1 MATVAR
7 PALAAADAYRVLAAH
22 GRVGSVEEIWFG
34 PGEEALALVV
44 RLVDGRRGLLLA
56 EHVAAVSPEDR
67 SLTLAEEA
75 SLLRLDPPHL
85 DAPPTDGAPA
95 ASWRASGEALE
106 LPRPGRLRIGA
117 PRPARDQVRQEQPLW
132 RMLLFMVGM
141 LVVIVCVLIGLDFLF
156 SYLVGG
162 GPPY

>member
-1 MATVAR
+1 MNTIAR

-22 GRVGSVEEIWFG
+22 GRVGTVEEIWFG

-44 RLVDGRRGLLLA
+44 RVADGRRGLLLA
-56 EHVAAVSPEDR
+56 EHVAGVSPEDR
-67 SLTLAEEA
+67 SLTIAEDA

-85 DAPPTDGAPA
+85 DASTTGELPA
-95 ASWRASGEALE
+95 ASWRVSGDALE
-106 LPRPGRLRIGA
+106 LGSRPSRLRPRSAVA
-117 PRPARDQVRQEQPLW
+117 PTVSAERPVWLT
-132 RMLLFMVGM
+132 LLVMVGT
-141 LVVIVCVLIGLDFLF
+141 LTVVVCVLIALDFLF